1 MNFGGFLN
9 SSLGSGLASSIG
21 GALVGGAFGL
31 AGQKLQTKQEKE
43 LMQYQFD
50 LQKQMFDYQAAYNS
64 PSAQMGRLRAAG
76 LNPNLVYG
84 NGSVVNTN
92 TATGGVGKGNGSNPF
107 AGLGS
112 AFMALMANMFRTA
125 NIDADTRNKKA
136 AAELARSQAGYYSV
150 LQAKADV
157 ERAGI
162 EWDNYRKSIEMDYLP
177 EYLQGRNDLQFTN
190 YRKAATEIGLLI
202 DQSEQIQANIQLMKS
217 RKNLT
222 DEQAT
227 TEIVKRVVMGQQVRL
242 MASQIGL
249 NEKQV
254 EKMGYEIIKLT
265 KESTKL
271 DLGNGLQRLMTKW
284 REDYGFSDDQIS
296 GIAKTIMNQV
306 DKVVTSISDG
316 DFGWW

>member
-1 MNFGGFLN
+1 MNFGEFLN
-9 SSLGSGLASSIG
+9 SSTGSGLASSIG

-64 PSAQMGRLRAAG
+64 PSAQMGRLRSAG

-92 TATGGVGKGNGSNPF
+92 TATGSVGKGNGSNPF

-112 AFMALMANMFRTA
+112 AFMALMSNMFRTA
-125 NIDADTRNKKA
+125 QIDADTRNKKA
-136 AAELARSQAGYYSV
+136 SAELARSQAGYYSV
-150 LQAKADV
+150 LQSKAAV

-162 EWDNYRKSIEMDYLP
+162 EWDNYRKSVEMDYLP
-177 EYLQGRNDLQFTN
+177 EYLDSRNYKLRAEGDNAMAQ
-190 YRKAATEIGLLI
+190 YRI
-202 DQSEQIQANIQLMKS
+202 IQAQADEIAANIVLLMS

-222 DEQAT
+222 DQQAA
-227 TEIVKRVVMGQQVRL
+227 TEIVKRVVMDKQVQL

-254 EKMGYEIIKLT
+254 EKLGYDIIKLS

-271 DLGNGLQRLMTKW
+271 DLTNALQRLVNKW
-284 REDYGFSDDQIS
+284 REDYGFSGDQIT
-296 GIAKTIMNQV
+296 GIANTLMNQI
-306 DKVVTSISDG
+306 DKIVTSVSNG

>member
-92 TATGGVGKGNGSNPF
+92 SATGSVGKGNGSNPF

-162 EWDNYRKSIEMDYLP
+162 EWDNYRKSIELDYLP
-177 EYLQGRNDLQFTN
+177 EYLESRNYKLRAEGDNAMAQH
-190 YRKAATEIGLLI
+190 RI
-202 DQSEQIQANIQLMKS
+202 IQAQADEIAANIELLKS

-227 TEIVKRVVMGQQVRL
+227 TEIAKRVVMGQQVRL

-249 NEKQV
+249 NEKMV

-271 DLGNGLQRLMTKW
+271 DLGNALQRLMNKW
-284 REDYGFSDDQIS
+284 REDYGFSDDQLS
-296 GIAKTIMNQV
+296 NIAKTIMNQV

-316 DFGWW
+316 DFSWW

>member
-1 MNFGGFLN
+1 MNFGSFLN
-9 SSLGSGLASSIG
+9 SATGSGLASSVG
-21 GALVGGAFGL
+21 GALVGGLLGL
-31 AGQKLQTKQEKE
+31 GGQKLQTKQEKE

-92 TATGGVGKGNGSNPF
+92 TATGSVGKGNGSNPF

-112 AFMALMANMFRTA
+112 AFMSLMANMFRTA
-125 NIDADTRNKKA
+125 NIDADTRNKEA
-136 AAELARSQAGYYSV
+136 AADLARSQAGYYSV

-177 EYLQGRNDLQFTN
+177 EYLDSRNYKLRAEGDNAMAQH
-190 YRKAATEIGLLI
+190 RI
-202 DQSEQIQANIQLMKS
+202 IQAQADEIAANIELLKS

-222 DEQAT
+222 D
-227 TEIVKRVVMGQQVRL
+227 QQVFTEAAKRIVMDKQVQL

-249 NEKQV
+249 NNKQV
-254 EKMGYEIIKLT
+254 EKMGYEI
-265 KESTKL
+265 TKL
-271 DLGNGLQRLMTKW
+271 ITENTGIGLKNAYQELLNEWKRK
-284 REDYGFSDDQIS
+284 YGFSTDQIS
-296 GIAKTIMNQV
+296 GIGMTIFNQF
-306 DKVVTSISDG
+306 SEALENW
-316 DFGWW
+316 FNFEW